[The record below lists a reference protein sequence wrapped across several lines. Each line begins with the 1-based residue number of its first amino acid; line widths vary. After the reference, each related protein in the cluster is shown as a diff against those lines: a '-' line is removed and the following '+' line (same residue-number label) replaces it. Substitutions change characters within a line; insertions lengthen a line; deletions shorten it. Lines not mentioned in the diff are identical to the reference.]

1 MKLTLICL
9 LFIGLSFSV
18 AGQGRNREEKGAD
31 SAGQIVERKYDRFKD
46 ETTVTLKRQR
56 ILDSK
61 SPRQVLEMSAK
72 ATFKG
77 EQPTGTFDAVEV
89 TFTSSAE
96 KSPYFDS
103 IELNFIVDGERVRG
117 AHANVGR
124 SYNPE
129 PLLAPDLKLAKD
141 IVAFVNLD
149 AFREVAGGKKVEMQL
164 GPTELTLDTTTLNNL
179 RKFASSVFGK

>member
-1 MKLTLICL
+1 MKLTLTCL
-9 LFIGLSFSV
+9 LLIGSSFLI
-18 AGQGRNREEKGAD
+18 AGQDRNREEKSAD

-77 EQPTGTFDAVEV
+77 EQPTGSFDAVEV

-96 KSPYFDS
+96 KSPYSES
-103 IELNFIVDGERVRG
+103 IELNFIVDGKRVRG
-117 AHANVGR
+117 ALGSVGR
-124 SYNPE
+124 SYNPA
-129 PLLAPDLKLAKD
+129 PLLAPDLKLAED
-141 IVAFVNLD
+141 IVLFVNID
-149 AFREVAGGKKVEMQL
+149 ALREVVVGKKVEMQL
-164 GPTELTLDTTTLNNL
+164 GSTELTLDATTLNNL

>member
-9 LFIGLSFSV
+9 LLIGSSLLV
-18 AGQGRNREEKGAD
+18 AGQDRNRVQKSAD
-31 SAGQIVERKYDRFKD
+31 SDGQVVERKYNRIND

-56 ILDSK
+56 ILDNK

-77 EQPTGTFDAVEV
+77 EQPTELFDAVEV

-96 KSPYFDS
+96 KSPYS
-103 IELNFIVDGERVRG
+103 ESVELNFIVDGERVRG
-117 AHANVGR
+117 ALASVGR
-124 SYNPE
+124 SYNPA
-129 PLLAPDLKLAKD
+129 PLLAPELKLAED
-141 IVAFVNLD
+141 IIAFVNVD
-149 AFREVAGGKKVEMQL
+149 AFRKVVGGKKVEMQL
-164 GPTELTLDTTTLNNL
+164 GTTELTLDTTTLNNL